1 MKKIC
6 FAFNHLQ
13 YSDGVA
19 RSVIGISNYL
29 VQHYDVDVT
38 LRPIY
43 LYRKEVFSIIDNRI
57 HVSPVFGF
65 YFQGMAKLVS
75 RLPKAFLHNLIYGK
89 RQYDIEVGFQ
99 NGTST
104 MAVTYGSSKSET
116 RHLIW
121 MHGYD
126 EGLTMLPYF
135 KRADTVVC
143 VSKFNADRLFKESN
157 GTVVPEY
164 SYNLI
169 DEKKVIKDGEEG
181 IDIDAGEK
189 TIFVSVAR
197 HSEEKGYKR
206 LIQCVDRLKRD
217 GYEFELWLVG
227 DGPEHQEL
235 VNLSEKLELGDYIR
249 FIGAQSNPH
258 KYTSKSDLFVC
269 SSFSEG
275 YSTACTEAIMLGIPV
290 LSTNVS
296 GAEEIIKE
304 AEAGMVVE
312 NTDEA
317 LYQGL
322 KTVLE
327 NKEIMTAWKKT
338 IQTTKS
344 RFSLEQRAEKLVRI
358 LELNA

>member
-13 YSDGVA
+13 YSDGIA
-19 RSVIGISNYL
+19 RSAIGISNYL
-29 VQHYDVDVT
+29 VQNYNVDIT

-43 LYRKEVFSIIDNRI
+43 LFRKEVTSIIDDRI
-57 HVSPVFGF
+57 HVSPVFGL
-65 YFQGMAKLVS
+65 YFRGMTKIVS
-75 RLPKAFLHNLIYGK
+75 RLPKTVLHNLIYGNI
-89 RQYDIEVGFQ
+89 QYDLEVGFQ
-99 NGTST
+99 HGTST
-104 MAVTYGSSKSET
+104 MAVTYGSRNSKT

-126 EGLTMLPYF
+126 VGLTMLPYF
-135 KRADTVVC
+135 KKADAVVC
-143 VSKFNADRLFKESN
+143 VSKFNADRLYKETN
-157 GTVVPEY
+157 GAVIPEY

-169 DEKKVIKDGEEG
+169 DEKKVIKDGEEE
-181 IDIDAGEK
+181 IDIDVGK
-189 TIFVSVAR
+189 KPIFISVGR

-206 LIQCVDRLKRD
+206 LIQCVDRLKSD

-227 DGPEHQEL
+227 DGPEHLEL
-235 VNLSEKLELGDYIR
+235 VKLSENSKLGDYVR

-258 KYTSKSDLFVC
+258 KYTSKSDLFIC

-290 LSTNVS
+290 ISTRVS
-296 GAEEIIKE
+296 GAEEIINE

-317 LYQGL
+317 LYKGL
-322 KTVLE
+322 KAVLE
-327 NKEIMTAWKKT
+327 DKEIITSWKKT
-338 IQTTKS
+338 ILTTKS
-344 RFSLEQRAEKLVRI
+344 RFSQKHRAEKLVRI
-358 LELNA
+358 LGLNS